1 MKQFLL
7 GVLTTLVVL
16 ALGVLALGLSLGA
29 GATPAALPS
38 PPPSGVRVP
47 PPGDLGPDET
57 WLGAVQLD
65 SREVVAAE
73 GDLVDVDATGTGV
86 RFGPDGLRATTLA
99 VRATVPFATVA
110 DQVGDGTR
118 LYAAGG
124 GRAGVERQVTLL
136 GRDLLV
142 RATGTVRAE
151 GGLLVLEPET
161 VDVGAPGPVDAALGA
176 AARRL
181 VTIRTPVAGLP
192 EGMVLREVGVGGAG
206 FAVRLDGR
214 DVVLGR

>member
-1 MKQFLL
+1 MKRFLL

-16 ALGVLALGLSLGA
+16 VLGVIVLGLSLGS

-38 PPPSGVRVP
+38 PPPSGVRVS

-57 WLGAVQLD
+57 WLGAVRLQ
-65 SREVVAAE
+65 SREVLAAE

-99 VRATVPFATVA
+99 VRATLPFGTVA
-110 DQVGDGTR
+110 EQVGAGTR
-118 LYAAGG
+118 LYAAGE
-124 GRAGVERQVTLL
+124 GRAGVERQVNVL

-142 RATGTVRAE
+142 RATGRVRAE

-161 VDVGAPGPVDAALGA
+161 VDVGGPGPVDAALGA
-176 AARRL
+176 AARQL
-181 VTIRTPVAGLP
+181 VTIRTPVTGLP
-192 EGMVLREVGVGGAG
+192 DGMVLREVGVDGAG
-206 FAVRLDGR
+206 FAVRLDGQ